1 MYLMIEI
8 FMNILLYSVSIMF
21 GVYMCALTLPK
32 HILYNCE
39 EDDLLEKEMI
49 ENCKNYMIEHM
60 YLDEIEEFDDT
71 SGIID
76 KNNVTTFDHLNNQII
91 MFYDPEKEMFC
102 YYSKSDTIYKYLNVA
117 CRKYVLEHKCKQ
129 LYNDQDIS
137 KISKKENVITHNI
150 FVNKVE
156 HSLLEKKIN
165 KFLYCGN
172 LEDYEKSKQ
181 TNAEYKDIDILQ
193 FISSS
198 KTL

>member
-1 MYLMIEI
+1 
-8 FMNILLYSVSIMF
+8 MNIMLYSISLLF

-49 ENCKNYMIEHM
+49 ENCNKYMIEHL
-60 YLDEIEEFDDT
+60 YLDEIEQFDDT

-76 KNNVTTFDHLNNQII
+76 KTNITTFDYLNNQII
-91 MFYDPEKEMFC
+91 MFYDSEKEMFC

-117 CRKYVLEHKCKQ
+117 CRKYILEHKCKQ
-129 LYNDQDIS
+129 LYNDQDSS
-137 KISKKENVITHNI
+137 KIIKKENVISNNV

-172 LEDYEKSKQ
+172 LEDYENSKKI
-181 TNAEYKDIDILQ
+181 NVEYKDIDILQ

-198 KTL
+198 KIL

>member
-1 MYLMIEI
+1 
-8 FMNILLYSVSIMF
+8 MNIMLYSISLLF
-21 GVYMCALTLPK
+21 GIYMCALTLPK

-39 EDDLLEKEMI
+39 KDDLLEKEMI
-49 ENCKNYMIEHM
+49 ENCNKYTIEHM
-60 YLDEIEEFDDT
+60 YLDEIEQFNDT

-76 KNNVTTFDHLNNQII
+76 KNNITTFEYLNNQIF
-91 MFYDPEKEMFC
+91 MYYDLEKEMFC

-117 CRKYVLEHKCKQ
+117 CRKYILEHKCKQ
-129 LYNDQDIS
+129 LYNDQDSS
-137 KISKKENVITHNI
+137 KIIKKENVISNNI

-172 LEDYEKSKQ
+172 LEDYENSKKIN
-181 TNAEYKDIDILQ
+181 TEYKDIDILQ

-198 KTL
+198 KIL

>member
-1 MYLMIEI
+1 M
-8 FMNILLYSVSIMF
+8 
-21 GVYMCALTLPK
+21 LPK

-49 ENCKNYMIEHM
+49 EQCKLYMIEEM
-60 YLDEIEEFDDT
+60 YLDEIEQFTDT

-76 KNNVTTFDHLNNQII
+76 KNNTITFEYLNNKIV

-102 YYSKSDTIYKYLNVA
+102 YYSKSDPIYKYLNVA
-117 CRKYVLEHKCKQ
+117 CRKYILEYKCKH
-129 LYNDQDIS
+129 LYTTQDTS
-137 KISKKENVITHNI
+137 KIIKKESVTSHNL

-156 HSLLEKKIN
+156 PSLLEKKIN

-172 LEDYEKSKQ
+172 LEEYEKINQ
-181 TNAEYKDIDILQ
+181 TNIQSNNYKDIDILQ

-198 KTL
+198 SKIQ

>member
-1 MYLMIEI
+1 MIEH
-8 FMNILLYSVSIMF
+8 FMNFMLYSVSIFF
-21 GVYMCALTLPK
+21 GLYISTLMLPK

-49 ENCKNYMIEHM
+49 ENCKLFLIETM
-60 YLDEIEEFDDT
+60 YLDEIEDFNDS

-76 KNNVTTFDHLNNQII
+76 KNNTITFEYLNNKII

-117 CRKYVLEHKCKQ
+117 CRKYILEYKCKQ
-129 LYNDQDIS
+129 LYHNQDTS
-137 KISKKENVITHNI
+137 KIIKKESVTSHNL

-156 HSLLEKKIN
+156 PSLLEKRIN

-172 LEDYEKSKQ
+172 LEDYEKINQ
-181 TNAEYKDIDILQ
+181 TNDCDYKDIDILQ

-198 KTL
+198 KTQ

>member
-1 MYLMIEI
+1 MIEYFYNFI
-8 FMNILLYSVSIMF
+8 LYSISILC
-21 GVYMCALTLPK
+21 GAYICAISLPK
-32 HILYNCE
+32 PILYYE
-39 EDDLLEKEMI
+39 EELLEKEMI

-60 YLDEIEEFDDT
+60 YLDEIEQFNDT

-76 KNNVTTFDHLNNQII
+76 KNNVITFDHLNNQII

-117 CRKYVLEHKCKQ
+117 CRKYILEYKCKQ
-129 LYNDQDIS
+129 LYIDQNIS
-137 KISKKENVITHNI
+137 KITKKENVISYNN

-156 HSLLEKKIN
+156 PSLLEKKIN

-172 LEDYEKSKQ
+172 LEEYEKLKQ
-181 TNAEYKDIDILQ
+181 LNADYNDYQDIDILQ

-198 KTL
+198 KIQ

>member
-1 MYLMIEI
+1 MIEH
-8 FMNILLYSVSIMF
+8 FYNFVLYSVSILF
-21 GVYMCALTLPK
+21 GAYICALTLPK

-49 ENCKNYMIEHM
+49 ESANKYMFEHM
-60 YLDEIEEFDDT
+60 YLDEIIQFNDT

-76 KNNVTTFDHLNNQII
+76 KTNTITLDHLNNQII

-102 YYSKSDTIYKYLNVA
+102 YYSKSDTVYKYLNVA
-117 CRKYVLEHKCKQ
+117 CRKYILEFKCKQ
-129 LYNDQDIS
+129 LYNEQDIS
-137 KISKKENVITHNI
+137 KIIKKENVLSHNL

-172 LEDYEKSKQ
+172 LEDYVNSKQ

-198 KTL
+198 KIL